1 MQDCSNGLGNMKF
14 DLTDLSCWEHMLIGE
29 PFKNRKFFVDPEA
42 EDDNNA
48 LEEKHLDMPP
58 SWVEKFTIP
67 NDSKC
72 NRQYIIK

>member
-1 MQDCSNGLGNMKF
+1 
-14 DLTDLSCWEHMLIGE
+14 MLIGE

-72 NRQYIIK
+72 NRHYINK